1 MRALVM
7 TRYGRNDV
15 VELRELAEPVPGPH
29 DVLID
34 VHAAALNPIDY
45 KIRLGQLRL
54 IRKLRFPAVLGN
66 ELAGV
71 VVAKGAAVTRVAVGD
86 EVYARVDKDRLGAF
100 AERAVVSEGCVAKKP
115 RTLSMTEA
123 AAVPL
128 AALTALQALREEL
141 GVGPGYRL
149 LIPAGAGGV
158 GTFAIQ
164 IAKHLGAQVTTTA
177 SSAGRELVKRLGAD
191 TVIDYR
197 NERFEDRLR
206 DLDGVFDTLG
216 GDELTRQFSVVRR
229 GGRICSIAGVP
240 EPGTADRIGASG
252 LIKAV
257 FWLISAATRRRAA
270 RSGVRYTYLFMRPDG
285 AQLDEL
291 AALIDGGK
299 LRVVL
304 DRVFPFAQGAD
315 ALAYLEAGRA
325 KGKVVLA
332 MKA

>member
-15 VELRELAEPVPGPH
+15 VELREQPSPVPGPN
-29 DVLID
+29 DVLIE

-54 IRKLRFPAVLGN
+54 IRKLTLPAVLGN

-71 VVAKGAAVTRVAVGD
+71 VVGKGTAVTRFALGD

-100 AERAVVSEGCVAKKP
+100 AEYAVVSEGCCALKP
-115 RTLSMTEA
+115 KSLSMAEA

-128 AALTALQALREEL
+128 AALTALQALREDL
-141 GVGPGYRL
+141 GVAAGYRL

-164 IAKHLGAQVTTTA
+164 LAKILGAHVATTA
-177 SSAGRELVKRLGAD
+177 SSAGRELVQKLGAD
-191 TVIDYR
+191 VVIDYR

-206 DLDGVFDTLG
+206 DLDGAFDTLG
-216 GDELTRQFSVVRR
+216 GDELVRQFSVVRR

-240 EPGTADRIGASG
+240 EPGTADRIGASP
-252 LIKAV
+252 AV
-257 FWLISAATRRRAA
+257 RKLFWLASWATRRRAA
-270 RSGVRYTYLFMRPDG
+270 QAGVTYIYLFMRPDG
-285 AQLDEL
+285 AQLAEL
-291 AALIDGGK
+291 AALIDAGR
-299 LRVVL
+299 LRVVI
-304 DRVFPFAQGAD
+304 DRVFPFAQGQA
-315 ALAYLEAGRA
+315 ALAYLETGRA
-325 KGKVVLA
+325 KGKVVLS
-332 MKA
+332 MKD